1 MVRASF
7 RLSFG
12 GPSLVDRDRLRTRG
26 GQLQRISLSGFAVAP
41 PDRPSRLRPYLLHE
55 PGFEKLG
62 YGPLGLAALW
72 TCRRNQA
79 MIIALRRGAEQHKSR
94 VVAFDGHV

>member
-26 GQLQRISLSGFAVAP
+26 GFLHDALEKPQR
-41 PDRPSRLRPYLLHE
+41 R
-55 PGFEKLG
+55 
-62 YGPLGLAALW
+62 GLVP
-72 TCRRNQA
+72 
-79 MIIALRRGAEQHKSR
+79 LRRDDRFQDLAFMVDSAPEIAELLPLTFTN
-94 VVAFDGHV
+94 A

>member
-26 GQLQRISLSGFAVAP
+26 GQLERISLSGFA
-41 PDRPSRLRPYLLHE
+41 DRPSRLRPYLLLE
-55 PGFEKLG
+55 LGFEKLG
-62 YGPLGLAALW
+62 YGPLGLGALW
-72 TCRRNQA
+72 TCRQNQA
-79 MIIALRRGAEQHKSR
+79 VVIALRRGAEQHKLR